1 MVLSLK
7 QVSTEKMQLKQTL
20 NLRQI
25 MAIGTLL
32 EKLMQGR
39 LKMVVG
45 QFQRE
50 CILSQ
55 GTIETILAIVE
66 NGG

>member
-7 QVSTEKMQLKQTL
+7 QVSTEKMQLEQTL

-39 LKMVVG
+39 LKNGDWTIQRNVFCLRG
-45 QFQRE
+45 Q
-50 CILSQ
+50 
-55 GTIETILAIVE
+55 
-66 NGG
+66 